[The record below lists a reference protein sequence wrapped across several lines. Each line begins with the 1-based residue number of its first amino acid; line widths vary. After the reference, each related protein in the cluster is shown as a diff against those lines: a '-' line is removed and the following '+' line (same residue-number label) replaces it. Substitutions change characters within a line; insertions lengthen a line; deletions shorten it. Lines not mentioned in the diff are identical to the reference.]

1 MFFSLINKT
10 NNAPRLNLSSM
21 SSGRANKNK
30 KGIVNLFEF
39 VHQILSTLLHVVVVF
54 LEHVHL
60 VLKSGHL
67 IMIYI

>member
-1 MFFSLINKT
+1 
-10 NNAPRLNLSSM
+10 M
-21 SSGRANKNK
+21 SSGGANKN

-54 LEHVHL
+54 LESVHL

-67 IMIYI
+67 IMTYVIDADR

>member
-1 MFFSLINKT
+1 
-10 NNAPRLNLSSM
+10 M

-39 VHQILSTLLHVVVVF
+39 VQQILSTLLHVVVVF

-67 IMIYI
+67 MMTFMIDANR